1 MSHTKNHK
9 DVESSLNKKNISSKI
24 ENLLNEVK
32 GKEISALAHMNE
44 EDKVLI
50 SKWAQQITDRYIAVL
65 KKHPEK
71 IKNIADLPAS
81 KDEIKIAIKI
91 LLTAYIIKKS
101 KKMVDIL
108 KDYYISI
115 GSFQNI
121 DLEDKEKIIEEA
133 NRTDKKLKNSST
145 SLFSNHHKYM
155 EVIISEQGALVKDLN
170 NFINDLMTLK

>member
-1 MSHTKNHK
+1 MNHTKNHK
-9 DVESSLNKKNISSKI
+9 DVKSSPNKKSFSSKI
-24 ENLLNEVK
+24 EKLLKAVK
-32 GKEISALAHMNE
+32 EKEISALAHMNE

-50 SKWAQQITDRYIAVL
+50 SKWAQQMTDRYIAVL

-91 LLTAYIIKKS
+91 LLTAYTIKRS
-101 KKMVDIL
+101 DKKMNTL

-115 GSFQNI
+115 GSFQTI
-121 DLEDKEKIIEEA
+121 DLDDKEKIIEEA
-133 NRTDKKLKNSST
+133 SRTEKKLENSST
-145 SLFSNHHKYM
+145 SLFSNYHKYM